1 MVQVIIGKWFV
12 FSSVS
17 SMQSFYE
24 RGDLLWQL
32 VAGGSCSVEDEW
44 TWDEHKGREGGDGE
58 NEKDT
63 GGGEWVGVW

>member
-1 MVQVIIGKWFV
+1 
-12 FSSVS
+12 
-17 SMQSFYE
+17 MQLFYK

-44 TWDEHKGREGGDGE
+44 TWDEQKGREGGDGE
-58 NEKDT
+58 KEKDT